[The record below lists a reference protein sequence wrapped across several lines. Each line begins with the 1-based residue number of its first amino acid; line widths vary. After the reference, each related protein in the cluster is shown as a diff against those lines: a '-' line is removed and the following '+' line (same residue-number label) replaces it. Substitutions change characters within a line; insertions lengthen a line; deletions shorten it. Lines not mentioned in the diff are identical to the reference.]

1 MHWGP
6 KVQVSLPDEGQNA
19 PLRTKA
25 SCTYHKSLLCSA
37 QHVHIGRKFDE
48 GEEEGRPWVPGQY
61 EMEQEAVDE
70 DADAAVDARLQLNGA
85 ARNHNIVAEEVRRR
99 LVEFLAIHRPQ
110 VPQDDDAEEEI
121 EENPGP
127 GLQYQLVL
135 PL

>member
-1 MHWGP
+1 M
-6 KVQVSLPDEGQNA
+6 K
-19 PLRTKA
+19 
-25 SCTYHKSLLCSA
+25 
-37 QHVHIGRKFDE
+37 DE

-70 DADAAVDARLQLNGA
+70 DADAVVDARLQLNGA
-85 ARNHNIVAEEVRRR
+85 ARNQNIVAEEVRRR

-110 VPQDDDAEEEI
+110 VPQDDNAEEEI
-121 EENPGP
+121 EDNP